1 MTHRQYWE
9 TEANNYR
16 DILKGMTP
24 EDKEFS
30 FYQKALAN
38 AERRLDEIDKH
49 ELEMTNLENKT
60 QQQNKGETWFEKG
73 LKIAAIVV
81 PVIGTCTTAYIVSS
95 SNVKQELIH
104 QNGQLLLQQSELDGG
119 KSMLTAAQNEAR
131 RNVPNTKF
139 NLRT

>member
-1 MTHRQYWE
+1 MTNRQYWE

-49 ELEMTNLENKT
+49 ELEMSNLENKG
-60 QQQNKGETWFEKG
+60 QQQNKGEIWFEKG

-81 PVIGTCTTAYIVSS
+81 PVVGTCATAYIVSS

-131 RNVPNTKF
+131 RNIQNTKI
-139 NLRT
+139 NIRS